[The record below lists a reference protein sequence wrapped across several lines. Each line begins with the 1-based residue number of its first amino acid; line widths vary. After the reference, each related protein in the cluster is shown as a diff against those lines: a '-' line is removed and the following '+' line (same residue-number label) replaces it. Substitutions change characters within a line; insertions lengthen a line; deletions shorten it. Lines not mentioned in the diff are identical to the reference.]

1 MTVIKSTAC
10 RSSYG
15 RLSYIFS
22 GVAHNQQR
30 THERVLACSGTNI
43 RLLHD
48 PSGNVTNH
56 QSGAYLERQFHQSL
70 QRAKNPHRRYQAQSL
85 VISFSETEF
94 DGENLNK
101 DAAQALKLVQSFA
114 DKYFGDAQSVCAIQG
129 DGNGGK
135 IHAHLL
141 INTVKTNGKT
151 IQTNRFSVFKLRKDL
166 DKFMAANF
174 QKVTGRQWTK
184 ATHLKRQDAQS
195 LATKSSWQKHVKS
208 VIDTLKQEVT
218 SATDFIKALASQGIT
233 VTERNKGTRWTYHQQ
248 VQTSKG
254 IKEYSVRDF
263 YQRQNKKTGAVI
275 STRGLGKDYTK
286 ESIESYFKQK
296 SNRQGDIIYGN
307 SKQRQQ
313 ESTTNSY
320 EEISKQARFA
330 NLQLE
335 QQQRAQRR
343 IIAQLNAR
351 SCRSEEDAEEHRQH
365 QQQAQR
371 LSDEKRRRTIIQQAR
386 LNDKRI
392 PSPKS
397 ARGTEKSTTSRVNK
411 LEGPSL

>member
-48 PSGNVTNH
+48 PNGNVTNH
-56 QSGAYLERQFHQSL
+56 QSGAYLERQFHQAL

-85 VISFSETEF
+85 VISFSKSEF
-94 DGENLNK
+94 DGNDLST
-101 DAAQALKLVQSFA
+101 DAAQALKLVHSFA
-114 DKYFGDAQSVCAIQG
+114 NKYFGDAQSVCAVQA

-141 INTVKTNGKT
+141 INTVNEHGKT

-166 DKFMAANF
+166 DKFMATNF
-174 QKVTGRQWTK
+174 EKVTGRQWTK
-184 ATHLKRQDAQS
+184 ATQLKRQDAQS
-195 LATKSSWQKHVKS
+195 LTTKSSWQKHVKS
-208 VIDTLKQEVT
+208 VIDTLKHEVT
-218 SATDFIKALASQGIT
+218 SAAEFIKVLASQGIT
-233 VTERNKGTRWTYHQQ
+233 VTERDKGTHWTYHQQ
-248 VQTSKG
+248 VQTAKG
-254 IKEYSVRDF
+254 IREYSVRDY
-263 YQRQNKKTGAVI
+263 YQRRNKKTGAVI
-275 STRGLGKDYTK
+275 STRGLGKGYTK

-296 SNRQGDIIYGN
+296 TEQQGEITYGI

-313 ESTTNSY
+313 EAINNAEVS
-320 EEISKQARFA
+320 ERGRLA

-335 QQQRAQRR
+335 QQRTNQRL
-343 IIAQLNAR
+343 IITQLNAR
-351 SCRSEEDAEEHRQH
+351 SNSQEEDAAEHRQH
-365 QQQAQR
+365 QHQARQR
-371 LSDEKRRRTIIQQAR
+371 SNERRRRAIIKQAR
-386 LNDKRI
+386 LNNDRI

-397 ARGTEKSTTSRVNK
+397 IGGTKRSTYSRANEP
-411 LEGPSL
+411 EGPSY